1 MKKIYVILLII
12 VYLINIYW
20 YTQSKDF
27 KIIAITLFL
36 TTPVLK
42 EIYEYNK
49 KRRLISHLL
58 FTILCQF

>member
-49 KRRLISHLL
+49 KDD
-58 FTILCQF
+58 